1 MGAWQRYKL
10 NAVLVILGGF
20 VGGFVG
26 SITFQ
31 KLPQLLENKDQFA
44 AVDSVPVK
52 LPVQE
57 ESQTTDAVQKAKPS
71 VVSIAAYKEVSLF
84 NQTGSDV
91 FYGGMLGTLPVDRTS
106 GSTKEKQE
114 VSAGSGFIIGQDGLI
129 LTNRHVVS
137 DESAE
142 YHVVLNDGTDL
153 PAIVLARDT
162 INDLAFVKIDPKDLK
177 LQPIDIGDS
186 DQIKIGETV
195 IAIGNTLSEYSNT
208 VTKGVVSGINRK
220 VSASGIVGD
229 QSELDQAIQ
238 TDAAIN
244 PGNSGGPLINLA
256 GQVVG
261 INTAVDRGGEGIGFA
276 IPINEAKAL
285 VDEVKLT
292 GKIIRPFLG
301 VRYVLINDKIA
312 KHEGLSVDHG
322 AYIISDPNDKTP
334 TVIKGSPADQVGLKE
349 GDVIYQVNG
358 KDVTVDQGL
367 SKLLANYKPQTE
379 VELKVMRKDMDMTLK
394 ATLADRDDFKDK

>member
-1 MGAWQRYKL
+1 MGVWQTYKL
-10 NAVLVILGGF
+10 NMVLILLGGF

-26 SITFQ
+26 SIAFQ
-31 KLPQLLENKDQFA
+31 KFPQLIDHQSRFT

-57 ESQTTDAVQKAKPS
+57 ESQTTEAVQKAKPS
-71 VVSIAAYKEVSLF
+71 VVSIAAYKEVSGYS
-84 NQTGSDV
+84 QTGPDI
-91 FYGGMLGTLPVDRTS
+91 FYGGMFGTELGDRTA
-106 GSTKEKQE
+106 GSTKVKQE
-114 VSAGSGFIIGQDGLI
+114 VSAGSGFIIGEDGLI
-129 LTNRHVVS
+129 LTNRHVVA

-142 YHVVLNDGTDL
+142 YHVVLNDGTDFL
-153 PAIVLARDT
+153 AVVLARDT
-162 INDLAFVKIDPKDLK
+162 INDIAFVKIEVNELK
-177 LQPIDIGDS
+177 LQPIEIGDS
-186 DQIKIGETV
+186 DHIKIGETV

-208 VTKGVVSGINRK
+208 VTKGVISGINRK
-220 VSASGIVGD
+220 VSAAGIVGD

-292 GKIIRPFLG
+292 GKIVRPFLG
-301 VRYVLINDKIA
+301 VRYVLINEKIA

-322 AYIISDPNDKTP
+322 AYIISDPNDKMP
-334 TVIKGSPADQVGLKE
+334 TVIKDSPADQVGLKD

-379 VELKVMRKDMDMTLK
+379 VELKVMRKEMELVLK
-394 ATLADRDDFKDK
+394 ATLADREEFKDK